1 MRLRKLL
8 IVSIFFLSTLLV
20 IWVFVMFGTTYQ
32 RPYERP
38 SEGCGVTGCGVP
50 QKCIRPSIWE
60 ELINWVDGTQYMR

>member
-8 IVSIFFLSTLLV
+8 LVCIFFLSTLLV

-38 SEGCGVTGCGVP
+38 SEGCGVKGCGVP
-50 QKCIRPSIWE
+50 
-60 ELINWVDGTQYMR
+60 